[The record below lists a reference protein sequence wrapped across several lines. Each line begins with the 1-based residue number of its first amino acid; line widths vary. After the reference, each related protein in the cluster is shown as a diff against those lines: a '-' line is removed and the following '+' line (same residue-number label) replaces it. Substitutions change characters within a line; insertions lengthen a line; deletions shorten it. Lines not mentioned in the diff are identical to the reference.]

1 MRKGLFVA
9 AALICGTL
17 CGPLASALTIEK
29 VTSPS
34 GIEAWLVEDH
44 KNPIIAADFSFA
56 AGVATDPNGK
66 EGLASM
72 VAGLLDE
79 GAGDMNA
86 QAFQS
91 RLEDL
96 AVAMTFSADPDNF
109 GGRLKTL
116 TDNRDEAFRLL
127 HLALTKPR
135 FDADAVARVRA
146 QMEVALQEEEQDP
159 QALAGRAF
167 SAALFPGH
175 PYGRSNT
182 DASLKAIADGD
193 LKGWIGS
200 HLSRDHLV
208 VSVVGDITPAQLSA
222 LLDQTFADLPAKAD
236 LAPIAEA
243 KVPDTGSL
251 KIIRRQIP
259 QSVVNFGEPGVKR
272 DDPDWYTA
280 YVMNYILGGGS
291 FSSRLMTEV
300 RVKRG
305 LAYGAYTG
313 LEPYRHGAV
322 VAGEVA
328 TRNDKVA
335 ESLKVVKDELH
346 KMGSTDVSV
355 PELASAKT
363 YLNGAFPLQLD
374 STTAIAAVLSVV
386 QRDHLGIDYFDRRSG
401 LIDKVSAADVKRVA
415 GKLLDPDK
423 LTVVIVGD
431 PQGMDQG
438 TAQ

>member
-1 MRKGLFVA
+1 MKKALFLA
-9 AALICGTL
+9 AALVSG
-17 CGPLASALTIEK
+17 AQANALPIEK
-29 VTSPS
+29 VTSPG

-44 KNPIIAADFSFA
+44 KNPIIAFDYSFA
-56 AGVATDPNGK
+56 AGAATDPAGK
-66 EGLASM
+66 EGLATM
-72 VAGLLDE
+72 VSGLLDE
-79 GAGDMNA
+79 GAGDLDS
-86 QAFQS
+86 QAFQG

-96 AVAMTFSADPDNF
+96 AVGLTFSADADTF

-127 HLALTKPR
+127 HLALAKPR
-135 FDADAVARVRA
+135 FDADAVDRVRG
-146 QMEVALQEEEQDP
+146 QMQVALQQEEQDP

-175 PYGRSNT
+175 PYGRANT
-182 DASLKAIADGD
+182 EASIKAISDND
-193 LKGWIGS
+193 LRGWVGG
-200 HLSRDHLV
+200 HLSRDRLV
-208 VSVVGDITPAQLSA
+208 VSVVGDITPAQLA
-222 LLDQTFADLPAKAD
+222 GLLDQTFADLPAKAE
-236 LAPIAEA
+236 LAQVAEA
-243 KVPDTGSL
+243 QVPAKGSL
-251 KIIRRQIP
+251 KIIRRQVP
-259 QSVVNFGEPGVKR
+259 QSVVNFGEAGIKR
-272 DDPDWYTA
+272 DDPDWYSA

-305 LAYGAYTG
+305 LAYGAYTS
-313 LEPYRHGAV
+313 LEPYEHGGI

-335 ESLKVVKDELH
+335 ESLKVVKEELR
-346 KMGSTDVSV
+346 KMGGSDVAA

-363 YLNGAFPLQLD
+363 YLNGAFPLQMD
-374 STTAIAAVLSVV
+374 STTAIAALLSVV
-386 QRDHLGIDYFDRRSG
+386 QRDHLGIDYFDRRST

-431 PQGMDQG
+431 PKGMDQ
-438 TAQ
+438 

>member
-1 MRKGLFVA
+1 MKKALLLA
-9 AALICGTL
+9 ATLL
-17 CGPLASALTIEK
+17 CGASCGSLANALTIEK

-44 KNPIIAADFSFA
+44 KNPIIATDFSFA
-56 AGVATDPNGK
+56 AGSASDPSGK

-72 VAGLLDE
+72 VSGLLDE
-79 GAGDMNA
+79 GAGDLDA
-86 QAFQS
+86 QAFQG

-96 AVAMTFSADPDNF
+96 AVGMTFSSDADNF
-109 GGRLKTL
+109 TGRLKTL
-116 TDNRDEAFRLL
+116 TDNRDEAFKLL
-127 HLALTKPR
+127 HLALTKAR
-135 FDADAVARVRA
+135 FDSDAIARVRG
-146 QMEVALQEEEQDP
+146 QMQVGLQQEEQDP
-159 QALAGRAF
+159 PSLAGRAF

-175 PYGRSNT
+175 PYGRENT
-182 DASLKAIADGD
+182 EASLQAITDGD
-193 LKGWIGS
+193 LKGWVGG

-208 VSVVGDITPAQLSA
+208 VSVVGDITPQQLAA
-222 LLDQTFADLPAKAD
+222 LLDSTFADMPSESR
-236 LAPIAEA
+236 LAPVAEA
-243 KVPDTGSL
+243 QVPVKGSL
-251 KIIRRQIP
+251 KIIRKQIP
-259 QSVVNFGEPGVKR
+259 QSVVNFGEAGVKR

-313 LEPYRHGAV
+313 LEPYEHGGI

-335 ESLKVVKDELH
+335 EALKVVKDELR
-346 KMGSTDVSV
+346 KMGTTDVTV

-363 YLNGAFPLQLD
+363 YLNGAFPLQMD
-374 STTAIAAVLSVV
+374 STTAIAALLSVV
-386 QRDHLGIDYFDRRSG
+386 QRDHLGIDYFDRRAG
-401 LIDKVSAADVKRVA
+401 LIDKVTAADIRRVGA
-415 GKLLDPDK
+415 KLLDPDK

-431 PQGMDQG
+431 PKGMAQG
-438 TAQ
+438 TDQ

>member
-1 MRKGLFVA
+1 MKKALFVT
-9 AALICGTL
+9 AALLCGTV

-29 VTSPS
+29 VVSPS

-44 KNPIIAADFSFA
+44 KNPIIATDFSFG
-56 AGVATDPNGK
+56 AGSATDPNGK

-79 GAGDMNA
+79 GAGDLDA
-86 QAFQS
+86 QAFQGK
-91 RLEDL
+91 LEDL
-96 AVAMTFSADPDNF
+96 AVGMTFSADADNF

-127 HLALTKPR
+127 HLALTKAR
-135 FDADAVARVRA
+135 FDADAVARVRG
-146 QMEVALQEEEQDP
+146 QMQVGLQQEEQDP
-159 QALAGRAF
+159 QAIAGRAF
-167 SAALFPGH
+167 AAAIFPNH
-175 PYGRSNT
+175 PYGRPNT
-182 DASLKAIADGD
+182 EASLKAISDAD
-193 LKGWIGS
+193 LKGWAGG
-200 HLSRDHLV
+200 HLSRDRLV
-208 VSVVGDITPAQLSA
+208 VSVVGDITPQQLGA
-222 LLDQTFADLPAKAD
+222 LLDATFADLPAKAG

-243 KVPDTGSL
+243 QVPAKGSL
-251 KIIRRQIP
+251 KIIRRPIP
-259 QSVVNFGEPGVKR
+259 QSVVEFGEPGIKR

-291 FSSRLMTEV
+291 FSSHLMTEV

-322 VAGEVA
+322 VAGDVA

-335 ESLKVVKDELH
+335 ESLKVVKEELG
-346 KMGSTDVSV
+346 KMGKADVT
-355 PELASAKT
+355 PTELASAKT
-363 YLNGAFPLQLD
+363 YLNGAFPLQMD
-374 STTAIAAVLSVV
+374 STTAIAALLSVV
-386 QRDHLGIDYFDRRSG
+386 QRDHLGIDYFDRRSA
-401 LIDKVSAADVKRVA
+401 LIDKVTAADVRRVS

-431 PQGMDQG
+431 PKGM
-438 TAQ
+438 AE